1 MAEEVKPGELEVTDE
16 LIAERR
22 AEKPGETPPDMTPWQ
37 RPIVATIDVINNWA
51 GRIICLLL
59 IPLIAVMV
67 FEVASRKAFAMLA
80 ANGMDD
86 VAR

>member
-1 MAEEVKPGELEVTDE
+1 MAEEVKPGELEITDE

-22 AEKPGETPPDMTPWQ
+22 AEQPGETPPDMTPWQ
-37 RPIVATIDVINNWA
+37 KPIVATIDVMNNWA

-67 FEVASRKAFAMLA
+67 FEVVSRKAFA
-80 ANGMDD
+80 
-86 VAR
+86 